1 MNILHRRLQKFFH
14 RKISGGPYKVV
25 ALCLLPPLLLGCAG
39 PNVRV
44 QSTTTE
50 TQSPPSTVVYYY
62 ANDGQS
68 QEQQDRDRYECYLWA
83 VDQTGYEP
91 GQQQLAPHQR
101 VEVQPSTPPGTDV
114 AVGAATGA
122 LLGSIIAGPHRGPGG
137 LVFGVLT
144 GAILGLAS
152 ETGKQQQAEN
162 IQQQYDDLEK
172 QQYSQL
178 EKQANDYKRAMSA
191 CLEGKNYTVQ

>member
-1 MNILHRRLQKFFH
+1 MNILHRSVHTFFH
-14 RKISGGPYKVV
+14 RRMSGGPYKLVV
-25 ALCLLPPLLLGCAG
+25 LCLLPPLLLGCAA

-44 QSTTTE
+44 QSTTE
-50 TQSPPSTVVYYY
+50 NIQSAPSTVVYYY
-62 ANDGQS
+62 PNEGQS

-83 VDQTGYEP
+83 VDQTGYDP

-101 VEVQPSTPPGTDV
+101 VEVEPATPPGTDV

-122 LLGSIIAGPHRGPGG
+122 VLGSIITGPHRGPEG

-152 ETGKQQQAEN
+152 EAGKHQQAAD
-162 IQQQYDDLEK
+162 IQKQYDDLEQ

>member
-1 MNILHRRLQKFFH
+1 MNISHRPLHNFFH
-14 RKISGGPYKVV
+14 RKISDGPYRLV
-25 ALCLLPPLLLGCAG
+25 ALCMLPSLLLGCAG

-44 QSTTTE
+44 QSTTVE
-50 TQSPPSTVVYYY
+50 AQSTPSTVVYYY
-62 ANDGQS
+62 PNDNQS

-83 VDQTGYEP
+83 VDQTGYDP
-91 GQQQLAPHQR
+91 GQQQFVPHQR
-101 VEVQPSTPPGTDV
+101 IEVQPSTPPGTDV

-122 LLGSIIAGPHRGPGG
+122 VLGSIIAGPHRGPEG

-152 ETGKQQQAEN
+152 EAGKQQQVDN
-162 IQQQYDDLEK
+162 IQTQYNDLEQQQYD
-172 QQYSQL
+172 QM
-178 EKQANDYKRAMSA
+178 EKQADGYKRAMSA